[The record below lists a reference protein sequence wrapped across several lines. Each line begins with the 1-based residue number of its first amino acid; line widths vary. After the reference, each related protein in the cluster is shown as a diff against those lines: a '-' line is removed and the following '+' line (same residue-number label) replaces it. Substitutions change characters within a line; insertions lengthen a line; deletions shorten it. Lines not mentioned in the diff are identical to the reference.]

1 VLFSVI
7 GIERRQELQ
16 RFVIHL
22 NVADFAVAVERVV
35 DPRLA
40 RRPVIVAPQAS
51 ARSLVYDMSDEA
63 YREGVRKGMPLSRAR
78 RMLRSARFLPPNPHL
93 YERAMRAALK
103 LALPYS
109 PLVEGGEM
117 DGHLFVDATGMSK
130 IFGPPRDMAHRI
142 RREMNSR
149 LRLDP
154 VWSVASNK
162 LVAKVATRLVK
173 PAGECIVE
181 PGEEESF
188 LRPLP
193 IRILPGVESGDLERL
208 GELNLSLIGDLSRL
222 SVSQLELLLG
232 ERAQTLYEKAH
243 GIDRSIVPA
252 AGSGRPV
259 VENDHCF
266 EEDTNDAALVEAV
279 LYRCV
284 ERAGFEL
291 RSRRLA
297 AKSVTVTIDY
307 SDGIRVLKNVFARIA
322 SSSDAGLF
330 ALAETALEK
339 SWRRRVRLRRL
350 RLTCCRLFR
359 ADAQLSL
366 FENESR
372 TFKAATGIDSALD
385 SVRRRF
391 GASSVFMGRGF
402 HLLTPPVAGN
412 NMLAQCRVGTDD
424 MLAQIQRAAW

>member
-1 VLFSVI
+1 MH
-7 GIERRQELQ
+7 
-16 RFVIHL
+16 RFIIHL

-40 RRPVIVAPQAS
+40 RRPVIVAPPSS

-63 YREGVRKGMPLSRAR
+63 YREGVRKGMPLASAR

-93 YERAMRAALK
+93 YERAMRAAIK

-117 DGHLFVDATGMSK
+117 DGHLFIDATGMGRL
-130 IFGPPRDMAHRI
+130 FGPPRDMAHRI
-142 RREMNSR
+142 RREMRSS

-173 PAGECIVE
+173 PAGEYTVE

-208 GELNLSLIGDLSRL
+208 GELNLHLIGDLCRL
-222 SVSQLELLLG
+222 SVVQLEILLG
-232 ERAQTLYEKAH
+232 ERAQALYEKAR
-243 GIDRSIVPA
+243 GMDRAAVPA

-266 EEDTNDAALVEAV
+266 DNDTNDAALVEAV

-284 ERAGFEL
+284 DRAGFEL

-297 AKSVTVTIDY
+297 AKSVGVTIDY
-307 SDGIRVLKNVFARIA
+307 SDGIRVSKNVFSKIA
-322 SSSDAGLF
+322 VSGDAHLF
-330 ALAETALEK
+330 RLAKTALEK

-350 RLTCCRLFR
+350 RLTCGRLTR
-359 ADAQLSL
+359 ADVQLSL
-366 FENESR
+366 FKDESR
-372 TFKAATGIDSALD
+372 NFEAATGMDAALD
-385 SVRRRF
+385 SIRSRF
-391 GASSVFMGRGF
+391 GASSVFMGRG
-402 HLLTPPVAGN
+402 LSLSTAESAEDAKERN
-412 NMLAQCRVGTDD
+412 
-424 MLAQIQRAAW
+424 